1 MMKTPVSVAWVPFLR
16 SPSASRSMPYIT
28 LSITPTAIAILR
40 VMQWMAVV
48 LCCASLAAA
57 LKWWSDSVVME
68 ETATHLDG
76 VVQRLN
82 QANTSRAERM
92 TRERLTLSVEQIAT
106 ITREVRFVNQ
116 LAEKRAFSWSRLLAD
131 LETTIPPHMALRTV
145 QLNFQDSTVALH
157 GSAASLHDIHT
168 FMTNLEQHAAFRH
181 AALASHRL
189 EHQESQPA
197 RASQASMATP
207 DTLQPARGVDFQ
219 LTVGYRPS
227 L

>member
-1 MMKTPVSVAWVPFLR
+1 MMRNPVGLVWIPFLR
-16 SPSASRSMPYIT
+16 SPSAVSPVPHIAFSV
-28 LSITPTAIAILR
+28 TPTAITILR

-48 LCCASLAAA
+48 LCCASLAVAFT
-57 LKWWSDSVVME
+57 WWNDSVVME
-68 ETATHLDG
+68 ETATHLDKA
-76 VVQRLN
+76 VQRLN

-92 TRERLTLSVEQIAT
+92 TRERLTLSADQIAT
-106 ITREVRFVNQ
+106 ITRDVRFVNQ

-157 GSAASLHDIHT
+157 GSAASLQDIHT
-168 FMTNLEQHAAFRH
+168 FMTNLEHHAAFRH

-197 RASQASMATP
+197 GGSQASMATP
-207 DTLQPARGVDFQ
+207 DTVHSARGVDFQ
-219 LTVGYRPS
+219 LTVGYRP
-227 L
+227 LL

>member
-131 LETTIPPHMALRTV
+131 LETTIPPHMALCTV

-157 GSAASLHDIHT
+157 GSAASLQDIHT

-189 EHQESQPA
+189 EHQEGQSS

-207 DTLQPARGVDFQ
+207 DTMQSARGVDFQ

>member
-1 MMKTPVSVAWVPFLR
+1 MMRNPISVAWVPFLR
-16 SPSASRSMPYIT
+16 SPNPSRPMPHVT
-28 LSITPTAIAILR
+28 LSITPTAITILR

-57 LKWWSDSVVME
+57 CTWWNDSVVME
-68 ETATHLDG
+68 ETATHLDKA
-76 VVQRLN
+76 VQRLH

-92 TRERLTLSVEQIAT
+92 TRDQLTLSLEQIAT

-131 LETTIPPHMALRTV
+131 LETTIPPQMALRTV